1 MPDRDSKE
9 ILERVRYR
17 LIRGVNDVATL
28 CPDLVEDWDYKS
40 NSKLPDDLTVTTHYM
55 VNWICHVCGHKW
67 RSRLD
72 SRTIN
77 NHGCPVCSRAS
88 GGSIPDLLLYTIL
101 SNSLKGKA
109 EVFYRYNAVSG
120 CEADSYI
127 ADYRIA
133 IEYNGYS
140 YHSSKEKQEKDAIK
154 KAKFEENGIKLYT
167 FVERCDRDLYY
178 TIDDDVVYMPEFS
191 IEYFEFLK
199 NALIASLISL
209 GIISDVSEE
218 TRSLCVEDFKYRVN
232 KPIYEKSLK
241 YVLDNRTDIF
251 LDEPNYLAE
260 NIFATSVDNLH
271 FKCKYGHEFKARV
284 DHISEGNGCP
294 YCSGKRSSEYDSW
307 EKAYNLALTFKDVR
321 EAGKYP
327 LSELSGSREFECL
340 YCGKKMMKVI
350 PKRPNE
356 VVSKFCNCTE
366 TLTDINIY
374 ILGEDYDNRILYI
387 AEVGGIYYFV
397 VASTVEEDL
406 ILSKVGDVLE
416 DYMRYLDL
424 ELFKKYMGIPSIYKV
439 TYNSFNTVPVTK
451 ECLQNFRLM
460 SNFNTEELYLK
471 LMEQKKN
478 GISIKQV
485 NKGKVIRFTK
495 SMLINYLVPRLT
507 DYFGIKFT
515 YNQTI
520 GLFNTDLNS
529 RVLGVSAIIKV
540 NVCNKKHYNNITN
553 ILQVTDRYV
562 PVIITSYK
570 EFSWSDRVI
579 VIPGSVWE
587 SDLPNVLDDL
597 FYKLVYKFREDT
609 GYTLEDF

>member
-9 ILERVRYR
+9 IRERVRYR

-28 CPDLVEDWDYKS
+28 CPDLVEDWDYKR
-40 NSKLPDDLTVTTHYM
+40 NSKLPDDLTVTTNYM
-55 VNWICHVCGHKW
+55 VNWVCHVCGHKW

-72 SRTIN
+72 SRTIS

-88 GGSIPDLLLYTIL
+88 GESIPDLLLYNIL

-260 NIFATSVDNLH
+260 DIFATLTDNLH
-271 FKCKYGHEFKARV
+271 FKCKYGHKFISRV
-284 DHISEGNGCP
+284 GHVSEGNGCP
-294 YCSGKRSSEYDSW
+294 YCSGRRNGEYDSW

-321 EAGKYP
+321 EAGKSH
-327 LSELSGSREFECL
+327 LAELSGAREFACP
-340 YCGKKMMKVI
+340 YCGKKMKKVI
-350 PKRPNE
+350 PTRHTD
-356 VVSKFCNCTE
+356 VVSKFCDCTE
-366 TLTDINIY
+366 TLTDMNIY

-387 AEVGGIYYFV
+387 AEVSGIYYFV
-397 VASTVEEDL
+397 VASSVENDL
-406 ILSKVGDVLE
+406 ILSKVGDIVD
-416 DYMRYLDL
+416 DYMCYLDL

-439 TYNSFNTVPVTK
+439 NYNSFNTVPVTK
-451 ECLQNFRLM
+451 ECLQNFRLV

-495 SMLINYLVPRLT
+495 AMLIGYLIPKLT

-520 GLFNTDLNS
+520 GSFNTDLNS
-529 RVLGVSAIIKV
+529 RVMGVSAMIKV
-540 NVCNKKHYNNITN
+540 NICNKKHYNNIAN
-553 ILQVTDRYV
+553 ILQSTSRYI
-562 PVIITSYK
+562 PIIITSYS

-579 VIPGSVWE
+579 VIPESVWE
-587 SDLPNVLDDL
+587 SDLPNVLEDL
-597 FYKLVYKFREDT
+597 FYKLVSKFKEDT
-609 GYTLEDF
+609 GYIAEDF